1 MHADLNDM
9 HLIAV
14 MIGVIV
20 VGPIIMWA
28 LVRIAN
34 KR

>member
-1 MHADLNDM
+1 MPDDLAEM

-14 MIGVIV
+14 MVGVIV

-28 LVRIAN
+28 LVQIAN

>member
-28 LVRIAN
+28 LVQIAN
-34 KR
+34 KH

>member
-1 MHADLNDM
+1 MHADLYDM

-14 MIGVIV
+14 MLGVIV

-28 LVRIAN
+28 LAQIAN